1 MEANM
6 QVFDWALDAEVHTHT
21 HPRAHT
27 YARARTHT
35 HTHTHTHTGH
45 EDAGR
50 VDDASKSRS
59 LQGAIYQVRVYIN
72 PYPSC
77 PQAALYHIK

>member
-21 HPRAHT
+21 HPRA
-27 YARARTHT
+27 

>member
-27 YARARTHT
+27 YARARAR
-35 HTHTHTHTGH
+35 THTHTHTGH

>member
-21 HPRAHT
+21 HPR
-27 YARARTHT
+27 T